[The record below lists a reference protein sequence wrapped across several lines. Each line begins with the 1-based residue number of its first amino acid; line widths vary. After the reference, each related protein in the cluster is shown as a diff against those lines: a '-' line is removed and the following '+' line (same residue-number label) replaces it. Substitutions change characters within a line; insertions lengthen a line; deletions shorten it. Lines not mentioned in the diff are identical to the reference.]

1 MTTAIRPRRNTNK
14 TGYGAYTSGAN
25 ALRIDFDDVFDVEPE
40 ELAPPAP
47 AKGKGRTKARPAKA
61 KPTTTTPAAEPKPR
75 PAAKRARKTAW
86 VSDVTGTLP
95 APAPLPIALPRAPFL
110 LLMVGLVVVG
120 VLGVLVL
127 NTKIN
132 ENSVRLHDLKANQAS
147 LDLQEAQ
154 LQRNLADL
162 ESPGNL
168 RAAATRLGLVP
179 AGTPAFINLPD
190 GRVVG
195 VPQPAA
201 GR

>member
-1 MTTAIRPRRNTNK
+1 MSTATRPRRPADH
-14 TGYGAYTSGAN
+14 GAYTDGAN
-25 ALRIDFDDVFDVEPE
+25 ALAVDHAYESYVDQVEETDLLQRIPSRERERRQPWVTPVDEP
-40 ELAPPAP
+40 
-47 AKGKGRTKARPAKA
+47 
-61 KPTTTTPAAEPKPR
+61 
-75 PAAKRARKTAW
+75 
-86 VSDVTGTLP
+86 S
-95 APAPLPIALPRAPFL
+95 PLPIALPRAPFL
-110 LLMVGLVVVG
+110 ILIVALVVAG

-132 ENSVRLHDLKANQAS
+132 ENSFRLNDLRNNQAA
-147 LDLQEAQ
+147 LDLQEQQ
-154 LQRNLADL
+154 LQRDLADR

>member
-1 MTTAIRPRRNTNK
+1 MSTATRPRRSTD
-14 TGYGAYTSGAN
+14 YGAYTDGGN
-25 ALRIDFDDVFDVEPE
+25 ALAVDYAYESDVDPIEVLERI
-40 ELAPPAP
+40 
-47 AKGKGRTKARPAKA
+47 
-61 KPTTTTPAAEPKPR
+61 PTRQREHRQPWVTPAEEPV
-75 PAAKRARKTAW
+75 A
-86 VSDVTGTLP
+86 
-95 APAPLPIALPRAPFL
+95 APLPIALPRAPFL
-110 LLMVGLVVVG
+110 ILILALVVAG

-132 ENSVRLHDLKANQAS
+132 ENSFRLNDLRNNQAA
-147 LDLQEAQ
+147 LDLQEQQ
-154 LQRNLADL
+154 LQRDLADR

>member
-40 ELAPPAP
+40 EPAPPA
-47 AKGKGRTKARPAKA
+47 KTRGRTKAQPAKA
-61 KPTTTTPAAEPKPR
+61 KPSTTTPEPR
-75 PAAKRARKTAW
+75 TTAKRARKTAW
-86 VSDVTGTLP
+86 VSDVTGTTL

-132 ENSVRLHDLKANQAS
+132 ENSFRLNDLKANQAS

-195 VPQPAA
+195 VPQPAT

>member
-1 MTTAIRPRRNTNK
+1 MTTAIRPRRTTATTNTAGGK
-14 TGYGAYTSGAN
+14 GRGAYTNGAN
-25 ALRIDFDDVFDVEPE
+25 ALQLDFDDVFADVEADVQVDAMPGRRGRPGGRGK
-40 ELAPPAP
+40 AAVKPPAP
-47 AKGKGRTKARPAKA
+47 
-61 KPTTTTPAAEPKPR
+61 KPVTR
-75 PAAKRARKTAW
+75 KRAKKAPW
-86 VSDVTGTLP
+86 VSDVTSP
-95 APAPLPIALPRAPFL
+95 AIEPAPLPIALPRAPFL

-132 ENSVRLHDLKANQAS
+132 ENSFRLNDLRNNQAS
-147 LDLQEAQ
+147 LDLQEQQ
-154 LQRNLADL
+154 LARSLADL

-168 RAAATRLGLVP
+168 RAAATWLGLVP

>member
-1 MTTAIRPRRNTNK
+1 MTTAIRPRRTTATTNTAGGK
-14 TGYGAYTSGAN
+14 GRGAYTNGAN
-25 ALRIDFDDVFDVEPE
+25 ALQLDFDDVFADVEADVQVDVMP
-40 ELAPPAP
+40 
-47 AKGKGRTKARPAKA
+47 GRRARPGGRRKAAA
-61 KPTTTTPAAEPKPR
+61 KPAAPKPATR
-75 PAAKRARKTAW
+75 KRAKKAPW
-86 VSDVTGTLP
+86 VSDVTS
-95 APAPLPIALPRAPFL
+95 AAIEPAPLPIALPRAPFL

-132 ENSVRLHDLKANQAS
+132 ENSFRLNDLRNNQAS
-147 LDLQEAQ
+147 LDLQEQQ
-154 LQRNLADL
+154 LARSLADL